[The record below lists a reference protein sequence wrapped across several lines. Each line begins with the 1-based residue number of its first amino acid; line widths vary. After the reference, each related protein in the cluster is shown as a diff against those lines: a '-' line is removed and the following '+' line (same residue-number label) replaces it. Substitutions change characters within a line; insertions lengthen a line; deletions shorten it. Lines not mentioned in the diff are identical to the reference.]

1 MVVVVGEL
9 MRLLFS
15 LSDSFAHV
23 HSDRHVQHSNAR
35 TRNPRNPDGIWK
47 ERRERERGGVEWAC
61 IEPKCNAAASW
72 LAVSLS
78 RFHSLRRHGDLSA
91 ACLKDYKNKR
101 RRRRTL
107 IYKRNESRA
116 RDRCHS
122 PLIHITRARKVLFFF
137 S

>member
-1 MVVVVGEL
+1 MEYG
-9 MRLLFS
+9 R
-15 LSDSFAHV
+15 
-23 HSDRHVQHSNAR
+23 
-35 TRNPRNPDGIWK
+35 K
-47 ERRERERGGVEWAC
+47 EERERGGGVEWAC

-107 IYKRNESRA
+107 IYKRN
-116 RDRCHS
+116 
-122 PLIHITRARKVLFFF
+122 
-137 S
+137 